1 MLQDI
6 NEMKKR
12 SVTSDEVTKAS
23 KTGVV
28 NYFLQPID
36 TRSIFAL
43 PPSLPQFWSQKR
55 DDFLAATVYHENMW
69 QSAVGVATTKMA
81 ALGWNVK
88 GEIGL
93 RARKGHDMLMA
104 SEAGAGWV
112 NFISKHMQAFLLTGN
127 GAFVEIVRASRSG
140 GSRVL
145 GLMHL
150 DPHRCVRTGDPHIPV
165 LYRDRLGK
173 IHELRDHQVFMISDM
188 PDHREMYYGVG
199 HCAAEKAYSTIYKLS
214 AIEQFMREKVAGRKP
229 LAIHFL
235 SGVLKSHVDDILQS
249 AQGEASRRGVQ
260 SYMGAAIATIA
271 GDQPPQLV
279 TVPLAEIP
287 SGFIPEEER
296 QNAYL
301 IYARALGLDLQD
313 IAPLSSGRGF
323 GTATQSRVLD
333 EKSKGM
339 GATVAWRQAFTH
351 MLNEFVFSEY
361 VNFFFIEKDYRDEQA
376 AIGVSS
382 ARASYIATV
391 IQAGIITP
399 QQGLQML
406 VDTKD
411 LPRDFLP
418 KDSTLTETYSDSE
431 RADAPFPY
439 PPQEQPV
446 IGESVT
452 SENPEAAPPQ
462 GAPVEEAPAE
472 EVPAEEV
479 PDEEV
484 PAEEAALSEEGKQSS
499 TSSSEVESGVVFDED
514 GDEEEE
520 IKSYFTKKELSDNPF
535 ALVSYKTFAWQKN
548 AGKNPK
554 GGLNAKG
561 RASAKKQGHNLQ
573 PPVLS
578 AKTLGEMKRQYS
590 FLSRMSGNPGP
601 ERDEKGNPTRL
612 LLSLRVWGASS
623 KTNAKKKAK
632 ILKRKIEAIENKTTK
647 EMHAPADLTIIPRD
661 KMDAI
666 IEKAM
671 YFANGRIA
679 FRREDK

>member
-6 NEMKKR
+6 NEMKKK
-12 SVTSDEVTKAS
+12 SVTADEVTKAS

-36 TRSIFAL
+36 SRSIFAL
-43 PPSLPQFWSQKR
+43 PPNLPSFWSQKR

-81 ALGWNVK
+81 ALGWQVK

-127 GAFVEIVRASRSG
+127 GAFVEIVRASRSS

-150 DPHRCVRTGDPHIPV
+150 DPHRCTRTGDPHIPV
-165 LYRDRLGK
+165 LYRDRLGA
-173 IHELRDHQVFMISDM
+173 IHELRDHQVFMLSDM

-199 HCAAEKAYSTIYKLS
+199 HCAAEKAYNTIYKLS

-235 SGVLKSHVDDILQS
+235 SGVLKSHVDDILAS

-287 SGFIPEEER
+287 SGFVPEEER

-301 IYARALGLDLQD
+301 IYARALGLDIQD

-376 AIGVSS
+376 SIGVSS
-382 ARASYIATV
+382 ARAGYIATV

-406 VDTKD
+406 VDSKD

-418 KDSTLTETYSDSE
+418 KDSMLTEAYSDEE

-439 PPQEQPV
+439 PPIEQPAPADTAALP
-446 IGESVT
+446 GD
-452 SENPEAAPPQ
+452 EAAPTDE
-462 GAPVEEAPAE
+462 GAVVDEAAPVEEG
-472 EVPAEEV
+472 VPT
-479 PDEEV
+479 
-484 PAEEAALSEEGKQSS
+484 EEGDLVDEGVP
-499 TSSSEVESGVVFDED
+499 TEVTASNDGDTGAVFNED
-514 GDEEEE
+514 GEEEEE
-520 IKSYFTKKELSDNPF
+520 IKSYYSKKELSGVQDF
-535 ALVSYKTFAWQKN
+535 FSI
-548 AGKNPK
+548 
-554 GGLNAKG
+554 
-561 RASAKKQGHNLQ
+561 S
-573 PPVLS
+573 
-578 AKTLGEMKRQYS
+578 
-590 FLSRMSGNPGP
+590 P
-601 ERDEKGNPTRL
+601 EK
-612 LLSLRVWGASS
+612 LRNIIS
-623 KTNAKKKAK
+623 KTVY
-632 ILKRKIEAIENKTTK
+632 L
-647 EMHAPADLTIIPRD
+647 
-661 KMDAI
+661 
-666 IEKAM
+666 
-671 YFANGRIA
+671 ANGRIGYKA
-679 FRREDK
+679 ERENK